1 MRRIGHDT
9 KTAKDF
15 LCGANFQ
22 CGVLLY
28 FFYSRALPSDDV
40 LSSIK
45 ETVALKRT
53 FPDFLLGYDLVGQ
66 EDPGRPLMD
75 DIKALLYPS
84 QNNIDLK
91 FFFHAGETGN

>member
-1 MRRIGHDT
+1 M
-9 KTAKDF
+9 
-15 LCGANFQ
+15 
-22 CGVLLY
+22 
-28 FFYSRALPSDDV
+28 
-40 LSSIK
+40 
-45 ETVALKRT
+45 ALKRT